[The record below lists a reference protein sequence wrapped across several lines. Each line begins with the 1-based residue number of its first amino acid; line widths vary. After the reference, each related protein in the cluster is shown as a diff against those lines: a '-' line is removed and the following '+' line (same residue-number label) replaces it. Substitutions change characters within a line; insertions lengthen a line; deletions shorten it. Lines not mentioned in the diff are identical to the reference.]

1 MAAMSENAYKL
12 LGYAVW
18 RGGKWYLR
26 RRLPSARL
34 LAGIGLGAGSA
45 VLVAALLAR
54 RVSA

>member
-1 MAAMSENAYKL
+1 MSDSGYKL

-34 LAGIGLGAGSA
+34 MAAVGLGAVSA
-45 VLVAALLAR
+45 LAAAALLAR
-54 RVSA
+54 RASA